1 MNIETAN
8 KLLRYRKMHSLS
20 QEQLAEKI
28 GVSRQAVS
36 KWERAEASP
45 DTDNLIL
52 LAKIYGITIDELIT
66 GSEKANNDDISAS
79 AGNTDDA
86 GKQSSGNGAYIS
98 TGISSGGS
106 RLSADKGDMPL
117 DENVG
122 QEVHADESVHTS
134 NGDKLSRKR
143 GNKKSLWYS
152 LPYPIFALIIFL
164 LWGFFGFAGGFYR
177 AWLIFLTVPLYYTLA
192 EAIIKRKPSKFC
204 YPVLAVI
211 FFFVWGFWGGSVGGF
226 SISWIFFLT
235 IPIYYCICSALEGN
249 AK

>member
-66 GSEKANNDDISAS
+66 GSGITATDDTPGSAD
-79 AGNTDDA
+79 NTDDA
-86 GKQSSGNGAYIS
+86 GSP
-98 TGISSGGS
+98 
-106 RLSADKGDMPL
+106 DKGDMPL
-117 DENVG
+117 DENSG
-122 QEVHADESVHTS
+122 QGACADEPVHTS
-134 NGDKLSRKR
+134 DSDKLNRKR
-143 GNKKSLWYS
+143 ENKKSLWYS

-177 AWLIFLTVPLYYTLA
+177 AWLVFLTVPLYYTLT

-211 FFFVWGFWGGSVGGF
+211 FFFIWGFWGGSVGGF

-235 IPIYYCICSALEGN
+235 IPIYYCICSALEG
-249 AK
+249 KTK